1 MTSKEVRDLSL
12 TELDTKLREAREEL
26 LQLRLRKQTGQ
37 VEKTHSL
44 RVIRRDIARMET
56 EKTAK
61 NRTTAAKKQ
70 PAAAATT
77 AST

>member
-26 LQLRLRKQTGQ
+26 QQLRLRKQTGQ

-61 NRTTAAKKQ
+61 NRATAKTSTKETAK
-70 PAAAATT
+70 T
-77 AST
+77 